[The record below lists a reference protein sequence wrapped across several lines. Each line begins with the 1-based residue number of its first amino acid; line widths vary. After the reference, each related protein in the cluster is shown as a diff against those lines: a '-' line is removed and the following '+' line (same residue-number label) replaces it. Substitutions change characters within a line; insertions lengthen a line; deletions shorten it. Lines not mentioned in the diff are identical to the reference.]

1 MALRVALNGFGR
13 IGRHIFRGHYGN
25 PDFEIVAINDLFPAE
40 IMAYLLKYDSVYK
53 TWDQDIG
60 HSENALIINGK
71 TVAYSS
77 IRSLE
82 ELPWG
87 ELGIDLVIEATG
99 VFVKRVDLDKHLA
112 HGPKKVV
119 LTAPGKG
126 DGPDITIVLGC
137 NDDKYDPG
145 KHSIISN
152 ASCTTNCFAPMV
164 KVINENHG
172 IVNGLMTTI
181 HSYTATQSLLDV
193 AQKDKR
199 RSRAAALNLVPS
211 STGAARAIGLI
222 FPEMVGKLDAMAFRV
237 PVPTVSSVD
246 FVCNIE
252 KPTTAEDVNKAF
264 KTAAKGPLKG
274 ILAYIDDELVSGDF
288 IGDSHSCSFDATSTL
303 MIGDKMLKTIG
314 WYDNEWGYSSRMV
327 DLVSMIAGKWS

>member
-1 MALRVALNGFGR
+1 MGLKVALNGFGR

-25 PDFEIVAINDLFPAE
+25 PDFEIVAINDLFPPE
-40 IMAYLLKYDSVYK
+40 IMAYLLRYDSVYK
-53 TWDQDIG
+53 TWEHEVGSDEK
-60 HSENALIINGK
+60 SIIVDGK
-71 TVAYSS
+71 PVAYST
-77 IRSLE
+77 IRNLE

-87 ELGIDLVIEATG
+87 KHAIDLVVESTG
-99 VFVKRVDLDKHLA
+99 VFTKLDELGKHLA
-112 HGPKKVV
+112 HGPKKVI

-126 DGPDITIVLGC
+126 DGPDITVVLGC
-137 NDDKYDPG
+137 NDDKYDPK
-145 KHSIISN
+145 KHDIISN

-164 KVINENHG
+164 KVIHENYG

-181 HSYTATQSLLDV
+181 HAYTATQSLLDV

-211 STGAARAIGLI
+211 STGAAKAIGLI

-246 FVCNIE
+246 FVCNLE
-252 KPTTAEDVNKAF
+252 KSTTVDEVNKGF
-264 KTAAKGPLKG
+264 KAASEGELKD

-288 IGDSHSCSFDATSTL
+288 IGDTHSCNFDAPSTI

-314 WYDNEWGYSSRMV
+314 WYDNEWGYASRMV
-327 DLVSMIAGKWS
+327 DLIAMVAKKW